1 MDEHVIEKYKSKRSG
16 NFVVSRV
23 PCILYIIHRLDVTL
37 LIIGRKKKNSIKIL
51 TPLIPIKVKVKS
63 TFN

>member
-23 PCILYIIHRLDVTL
+23 PCILYIIQRLDVTL
-37 LIIGRKKKNSIKIL
+37 LIIGKKIISIKIL
-51 TPLIPIKVKVKS
+51 TPLIPIKVKIKS